1 MDWILTTSLEVF
13 LLTLIGGVV
22 PVLLRRGARLQHLL
36 ASVAAGVFL
45 GAVFLHLLPEV
56 GELAAGHAGHADE
69 AGHDHGGVIWIALL
83 AGVVA
88 LFLVEQLLLRRITD
102 EPPAPHEHDHGHDH
116 RHHDHGY
123 PAPEAL
129 CHEDHLDGDARH
141 RMVGLATMVGIS
153 LHAFTDGLGL
163 SAGHEAE
170 GLRDALTAAVLSHKA
185 IGGFSLGAALM
196 LARLERRRVL
206 TLLVVF
212 AAVTPLGAILRV
224 AAFPDLSPEW
234 LEPMT
239 AFAAGTF
246 LYVALCDLLPEVF
259 HERRDGLAKL
269 LLLLLGLAA
278 SHLLHSL

>member
-1 MDWILTTSLEVF
+1 MDWILITSLEVF
-13 LLTLIGGVV
+13 LLTLVGGVL

-56 GELAAGHAGHADE
+56 GELAAAHGAEDGHE
-69 AGHDHGGVIWIALL
+69 HGGVIWIAML

-88 LFLVEQLLLRRITD
+88 LFLVEQLLLRRFTD
-102 EPPAPHEHDHGHDH
+102 EPLALDGHDH
-116 RHHDHGY
+116 DH
-123 PAPEAL
+123 PMPEDL

-141 RMVGLATMVGIS
+141 RMVGLATMVGLS

-170 GLRDALTAAVLSHKA
+170 GLREALTAAVLSHKA

-206 TLLVVF
+206 LLLVVF

-224 AAFPDLSPEW
+224 AAFPDLAPEW

-269 LLLLLGLAA
+269 LLLLIGLGA
-278 SHLLHSL
+278 SHFLHSL

>member
-239 AFAAGTF
+239 AFASGTF

>member
-13 LLTLIGGVV
+13 LLTLIGGIV

-56 GELAAGHAGHADE
+56 GELAAGHADHAGH

-88 LFLVEQLLLRRITD
+88 LFLVEQLLLRRFTD
-102 EPPAPHEHDHGHDH
+102 EPPAPHGHDHGHG
-116 RHHDHGY
+116 HGHGHTE
-123 PAPEAL
+123 PEAL

-141 RMVGLATMVGIS
+141 RMVGLATMVGLS

-196 LARLERRRVL
+196 LARLERRRVM
-206 TLLVVF
+206 TLLVIF

-259 HERRDGLAKL
+259 HERRYGLAKL
-269 LLLLLGLAA
+269 LLLLLGLGA

>member
-1 MDWILTTSLEVF
+1 MDWILTTSLQVF
-13 LLTLIGGVV
+13 LLTLIGGVL

-56 GELAAGHAGHADE
+56 GELASAHAGH
-69 AGHDHGGVIWIALL
+69 GHDHDHGSVIWIALL
-83 AGVVA
+83 AGVIA

-102 EPPAPHEHDHGHDH
+102 GPATPHDHGHG
-116 RHHDHGY
+116 HGHQH
-123 PAPEAL
+123 AEAEAL

-141 RMVGLATMVGIS
+141 RMVGLATMVGLS

-170 GLRDALTAAVLSHKA
+170 GLREALTAAVLSHKA
-185 IGGFSLGAALM
+185 VGGFSLGAALM
-196 LARLERRRVL
+196 LARLERRRVM
-206 TLLVVF
+206 TMLVIF
-212 AAVTPLGAILRV
+212 AAVTPIGAILRV

-269 LLLLLGLAA
+269 LLLLIGLGA